1 MKTTSKFLLLSSLIW
16 ATVASAVII
25 ETEESPGVY
34 ARAKSVSGVLQ
45 TNIVGTLQANIVGV
59 DPCASSNVA
68 KQSALF
74 NIATAATTALVAP
87 SASTVV
93 FVCSFSMTI
102 SQVITT
108 ANTIKFIQG
117 TGAACATAP
126 ADLTGTYGA
135 GGITAAAPI
144 VIMSGGSTLFKT
156 AAAGGLCLVTAI
168 GATGNFSGV
177 VTYVQQ

>member
-34 ARAKSVSGVLQ
+34 ARAKSVSGVVQ
-45 TNIVGTLQANIVGV
+45 TTTIGV
-59 DPCASSNVA
+59 DPCASAGTA

-74 NIATAATTALVAP
+74 NIAAAATTALVAP

-93 FVCSFSMTI
+93 YVCSFSMTI

-144 VIMSGGSTLFKT
+144 VVVSGGSTLFKT